1 MAKWEYGMMMVPAGE
16 KTGSIQ
22 ADELDEALA
31 ELIRQGR
38 VELVKDA
45 EGRDVYRLVRN

>member
-1 MAKWEYGMMMVPAGE
+1 MLREPKARP
-16 KTGSIQ
+16 TPQ
-22 ADELDEALA
+22 DELDEALA

-38 VELVKDA
+38 VEVVKDA